1 MLTQLMYRLGLLKPF
16 ERLKLKN
23 PNLCDFV
30 KILKTECNLQYFTRN
45 CRNKNLY
52 DYKCE
57 GERNDHMVQY
67 EQVFGHVF
75 EGTKNKCCGVLMK
88 QQGKVKGEQVITFQL
103 DQQPKILML

>member
-16 ERLKLKN
+16 ERMKLKN

-57 GERNDHMVQY
+57 GERNDHWYNMNRCLVM
-67 EQVFGHVF
+67 FLRGR
-75 EGTKNKCCGVLMK
+75 
-88 QQGKVKGEQVITFQL
+88 
-103 DQQPKILML
+103 KINVVEY